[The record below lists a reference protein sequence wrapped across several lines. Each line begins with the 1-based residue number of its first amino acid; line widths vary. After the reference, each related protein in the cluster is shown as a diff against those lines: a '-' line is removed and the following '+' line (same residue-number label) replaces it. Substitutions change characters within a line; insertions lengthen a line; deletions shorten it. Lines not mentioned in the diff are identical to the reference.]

1 MNGLPS
7 NLPSWARTA
16 FQWALIGGAVAY
28 AYIDMSHDIDDFKKI
43 ADRIG
48 VRLESID
55 IKIEPIAVD
64 REKQKRLEKDVE
76 ELRAWQRAVLER
88 ERNARP

>member
-7 NLPSWARTA
+7 NLPPWARTA
-16 FQWALIGGAVAY
+16 FQWAIIGGAVVY
-28 AYIDMSHDIDDFKKI
+28 AYSDMSRDIDDFKKI
-43 ADRIG
+43 AERIG
-48 VRLESID
+48 TRLESID
-55 IKIEPIAVD
+55 IKIEPLDVD
-64 REKQKRLEKDVE
+64 RERQKRLEKDVE